1 MWLNLKYYDWDGIDR
16 QVPEK
21 VDLVHIEITNSED
34 KVIARGTLIEK
45 EVVVGLEIK
54 IKWQK
59 AEIVGRTG
67 LVRWYNPTIIKTY
80 D

>member
-1 MWLNLKYYDWDGIDR
+1 MWLNLKYYDWDAIGR

-45 EVVVGLEIK
+45 EVVTDLEIK
-54 IKWQK
+54 IKW
-59 AEIVGRTG
+59 
-67 LVRWYNPTIIKTY
+67 
-80 D
+80 

>member
-1 MWLNLKYYDWDGIDR
+1 MWLNLKYYDWDAIGR

-59 AEIVGRTG
+59 AEIVSRTG